1 MKGDGCIPKVVRGYV
16 RQDFSDLLNELH
28 GGAAPEEKRTPTDA
42 TRQEFVSSDKR
53 RKASLMDNP
62 RMLYAYS
69 IKARTLHDRDC
80 MRLGEIPN
88 SEFQMLS
95 EFDDGMNT
103 CPWCYR
109 RALIRSGVGDDRR
122 HISAFE
128 RFFGEGH
135 VLNAELYVLMIENK
149 AQLKWISGNVVQIK
163 VREDTWQISR
173 TPEGYRLWHNNY
185 IRTDDGARYFTNGFH
200 PQTTHCWDSL
210 SKLLI
215 EWVVSYSWEKH
226 VEKCAPAECSEALVG
241 DDCKE

>member
-1 MKGDGCIPKVVRGYV
+1 M
-16 RQDFSDLLNELH
+16 RQDFSDLLNELTNSP
-28 GGAAPEEKRTPTDA
+28 APEPKKENKIESPKETISA
-42 TRQEFVSSDKR
+42 AR
-53 RKASLMDNP
+53 RRRARLMGNP

-69 IKARTLHDRDC
+69 SKARTLHDRDC
-80 MRLGEIPN
+80 MRLGEIPDR
-88 SEFQMLS
+88 EFQMLS

-185 IRTDDGARYFTNGFH
+185 IRMDDGSRYFTNGFH

-210 SKLLI
+210 SMLLL

-241 DDCKE
+241 EDCKE